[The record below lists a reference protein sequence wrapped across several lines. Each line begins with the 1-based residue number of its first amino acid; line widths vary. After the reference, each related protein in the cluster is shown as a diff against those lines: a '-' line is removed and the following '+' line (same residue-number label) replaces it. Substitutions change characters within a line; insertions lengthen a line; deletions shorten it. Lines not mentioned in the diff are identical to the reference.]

1 MCSQRPPYKGEQW
14 RYLSCDSRMRRLDQ
28 GEFCDTFSPLN
39 PPVLKI
45 EPGETVSVSFPD
57 GVGGAVKT
65 GNDRMP
71 FLMNSSRSQVR
82 WNPTAGPIYVEG
94 AEKGDTLSVK
104 VQDIT
109 IDAEQG
115 RAILRPPFDLAFTLL
130 EPPDYKVKICPI
142 RSGRISFK
150 DGIEVPVTP
159 SIGCIGTAPSYGAIP
174 TSDAGR
180 HGGNIDVPEIRKGS
194 TIYLPVFVRGG
205 LLQIGD
211 AHAWQP
217 QGELTAVD
225 VPATVTLTIEL
236 INNKQINW
244 PRIES
249 EEYLMS
255 INTSSPIERAIH
267 TGLAEISL
275 WLGE

>member
-57 GVGGAVKT
+57 G
-65 GNDRMP
+65 
-71 FLMNSSRSQVR
+71 
-82 WNPTAGPIYVEG
+82 VEG